1 MSLGRYLIGVAALLC
16 VLGSLGVGAAAV
28 RRYLLPDWRGAHARL
43 AEIVTGCA
51 LLVGI
56 MEVLGTVG
64 LFRLVPMVVGSIAV
78 GSALRLGLTSRSS
91 ARVVRPRAARP
102 GVSAAVLILI
112 SVAGLVVVLLQ
123 WTGPSLRSFGNGI
136 TGADSIAYHLPHAAS
151 YAQTG
156 QIRAIRYTD
165 YAWLTGLYPATSEL
179 FHALGIVLMGNDVLS
194 PGINLIWLA
203 LTLLAAWCIGS
214 VRGFGPTSMLA
225 AAIVMATPMMFD
237 SNAGTADN
245 DLLGVFFVMAA
256 LALWM
261 RTADMPTTDTRAYR
275 GGSIIAAVAA
285 GLALSVKLNL
295 LGPVGALTLAAIAL
309 TPSGRRRSA
318 TGWWIG
324 GLVLAGGYWYARNL
338 IAVGNPLPWFSFG
351 VLPTPHPPPLQ
362 HGNNYSLADYATYPG
377 ILRHWLVPALNVNL
391 GPWWPALVAAAVV
404 GPLVCLFSKRD
415 RVVMAAALIALAS
428 LVAYSFTPLTAGGP
442 WGHPYGLTLNMRYGA
457 PALTVALA
465 VTPLALLFR
474 SQLGRLAAAAGLTT
488 LFVATVA
495 LRRLWTPDYNLG
507 GAHAAVVLVL
517 VVAVLVV
524 LRPWSLIPL
533 RRPLVR
539 AAAVTLALS
548 LVLAGVAVGYSGTRD
563 YLRRRYTDKYGPLAV
578 YKVWRWARG
587 LHHAQIALV
596 GNFGLVL
603 RLSPLGSRRFQSRR
617 VHGPARS
624 AWLVPTHHQ
633 LSGLAHGAEPG
644 ALPVRGHHRQPGV
657 LHHAARALAGGR
669 LDPDRPRGQ
678 VGALP
683 ELRDPGL
690 PAHRAAPPGSL
701 LKDSCGRGA
710 GFLNPPSPRSNSQR
724 PLSRT
729 AARAQAHQGCRA
741 GLRRPRDDRIP
752 QEQSSRWDL
761 GGRSPWR
768 RSSTSP
774 APAPACALPRRQS
787 PARGHL
793 GRVQRRRGNVPFADP
808 RTVAD
813 ERFRHG
819 LGFSPTPPR
828 DRGLAARSQPVR
840 NPG

>member
-78 GSALRLGLTSRSS
+78 GSALRLGLRSRFG

-102 GVSAAVLILI
+102 GVTATALILI

-123 WTGPSLRSFGNGI
+123 WTGPSFRSFGHGI
-136 TGADSIAYHLPHAAS
+136 TGADSIGYHLPHAAS

-156 QIRAIRYTD
+156 QIRTIRYTD

-203 LTLLAAWCIGS
+203 LTLLAAWCLGS
-214 VRGFGPTSMLA
+214 VRGLGSTSMLA
-225 AAIVMATPMMFD
+225 AALVMATPMMFD

-245 DLLGVFFVMAA
+245 DLLAVFLVLAA

-261 RTADMPTTDTRAYR
+261 RTADRPTADTRTYR

-285 GLALSVKLNL
+285 GLALSVKLNV

-309 TPSGRRRSA
+309 TPGGRRRSA

-324 GLVLAGGYWYARNL
+324 GLVLAGGYWYARNF
-338 IAVGNPLPWFSFG
+338 IALGNPLPWFSFG

-377 ILRHWLVPALNVNL
+377 LLRHWLVPALNVNL

-415 RVVMAAALIALAS
+415 RVVVAAALIALAS

-442 WGHPYGLTLNMRYGA
+442 WGHPYGLRLNMRYGA
-457 PALTVALA
+457 PALTLALA

-507 GAHAAVVLVL
+507 GAAAVVLVVL
-517 VVAVLVV
+517 VAVLVLLAV
-524 LRPWSLIPL
+524 VRPRSLIPL
-533 RRPLVR
+533 RRPGVR
-539 AAAVTLALS
+539 AGAATLALS
-548 LVLAGVAVGYSGTRD
+548 LALAGVAAGYSGTRD
-563 YLRRRYTDKYGPLAV
+563 YLRHRYTDASGPPGM
-578 YKVWRWARG
+578 YRVWRWARG
-587 LHHAQIALV
+587 LHHAEIALA
-596 GNFGLVL
+596 GNFGWFFGYPLWGLDDSNRVAYIGQLGPHGSFRPITSCRAWRMALNRRHYQYVVTTANRIFFTTRLVHSPEVDWTRTDPTATLVL
-603 RLSPLGSRRFQSRR
+603 SPNPAIQVFRLTGPL
-617 VHGPARS
+617 H
-624 AWLVPTHHQ
+624 
-633 LSGLAHGAEPG
+633 
-644 ALPVRGHHRQPGV
+644 
-657 LHHAARALAGGR
+657 
-669 LDPDRPRGQ
+669 PDR
-678 VGALP
+678 
-683 ELRDPGL
+683 
-690 PAHRAAPPGSL
+690 
-701 LKDSCGRGA
+701 C
-710 GFLNPPSPRSNSQR
+710 
-724 PLSRT
+724 
-729 AARAQAHQGCRA
+729 
-741 GLRRPRDDRIP
+741 
-752 QEQSSRWDL
+752 
-761 GGRSPWR
+761 
-768 RSSTSP
+768 
-774 APAPACALPRRQS
+774 
-787 PARGHL
+787 
-793 GRVQRRRGNVPFADP
+793 
-808 RTVAD
+808 
-813 ERFRHG
+813 
-819 LGFSPTPPR
+819 
-828 DRGLAARSQPVR
+828 
-840 NPG
+840 